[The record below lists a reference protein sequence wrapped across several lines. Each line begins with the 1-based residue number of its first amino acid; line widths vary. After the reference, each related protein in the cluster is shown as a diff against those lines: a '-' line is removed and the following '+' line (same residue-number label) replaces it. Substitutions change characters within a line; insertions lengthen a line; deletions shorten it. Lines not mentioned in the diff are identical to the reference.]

1 MTHFK
6 EDVLDFLF
14 DHEILYLIYVEIE
27 IGDYSLPN
35 ANIKNLFLLTENRH
49 LMMMY
54 CVFENEVFL
63 KGDTIR
69 CKKHGMN
76 TLYMTTNNKI
86 YTFQS

>member
-27 IGDYSLPN
+27 IGDYSLLN
-35 ANIKNLFLLTENRH
+35 VNIKNLFLLTENRH

-54 CVFENEVFL
+54 CVFKNEVFL

-69 CKKHGMN
+69 CKKHAMN
-76 TLYMTTNNKI
+76 TLYMTTNNKT